1 MIGHVQPSPVPVA
14 ATSDDA
20 SDAAAAVRDPW
31 ALEEVGALARETLG
45 ERVTA
50 ELRALLV
57 AGRLAPGEK
66 LSLRRVAEALGVS
79 MMPVREAVSRL
90 AADGA
95 LEVLPGRAVRVPV
108 LTLAQFRELTR
119 LRLVVEGFAA
129 EEAARKV
136 TSDQLVRIAAHEAA
150 FRQAASAEAPDPA
163 GAVAANRDL
172 HFSLYEAA
180 GMPSLVEMIERL
192 WLKAGPIL
200 NLDMRHEPRRLK
212 GGRAMQ
218 EHEKLL
224 AALRRGDAAAARAA
238 LEADIGA
245 AAAHIEQTG
254 QLKESD

>member
-1 MIGHVQPSPVPVA
+1 MIVPVQPFPPQA
-14 ATSDDA
+14 DDRPGA
-20 SDAAAAVRDPW
+20 MPDARDPW
-31 ALEEVGALARETLG
+31 ALDEVGALTRETLG
-45 ERVTA
+45 ERVTG

-129 EEAARKV
+129 EEAAKV
-136 TSDQLVRIAAHEAA
+136 ATDAQIEQIARCEAA
-150 FRQAASAEAPDPA
+150 FRQAASNDPPDATA
-163 GAVAANRDL
+163 GVAANRDL
-172 HFSLYEAA
+172 HFALYEAA

-200 NLDMRHEPRRLK
+200 NLDMRDEPLRLK
-212 GGRAMQ
+212 GGSAVQ
-218 EHEKLL
+218 AHAALL
-224 AALRRGDAAAARAA
+224 VALRRRDAAAARLA
-238 LEADIGA
+238 LETDIIA
-245 AAAHIEQTG
+245 AAAHIESTG
-254 QLKESD
+254 GLAE